1 MHRQKRAYYAWDE
14 CPDNFRMSF
23 RNLSECT
30 VYPQNA
36 LKLRKLMRSGLN
48 EMSGAAK
55 PTGTSK
61 GLLS

>member
-1 MHRQKRAYYAWDE
+1 MPRQKRTYAWDD
-14 CPDNFRMSF
+14 CADDFRIFF

-36 LKLRKLMRSGLN
+36 LKPSKLMHSGLN
-48 EMSGAAK
+48 EMAVVAK
-55 PTGTSK
+55 PTGTSQ

>member
-1 MHRQKRAYYAWDE
+1 MPKQKRTYYAWDE
-14 CPDNFRMSF
+14 CTDDFRISF

-36 LKLRKLMRSGLN
+36 LKLSKLMRSGLN
-48 EMSGAAK
+48 EMAVAAK